1 VGLDKAVASRSELCA
16 VCSARSDFV
25 AGIRVG
31 GGYRDMASVV
41 ESDH

>member
-1 VGLDKAVASRSELCA
+1 VCCVLCAVCCVLCA

-41 ESDH
+41 ESGH